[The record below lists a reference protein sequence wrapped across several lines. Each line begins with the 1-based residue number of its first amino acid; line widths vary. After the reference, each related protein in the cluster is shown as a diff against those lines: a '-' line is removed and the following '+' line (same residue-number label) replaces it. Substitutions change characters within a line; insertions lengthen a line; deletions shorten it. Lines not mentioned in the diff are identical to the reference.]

1 MSSPLDSIFFNELN
15 RCAPRK
21 LGLCTLRFAA
31 IFHKQGNWKSKF
43 KPKSKSNA
51 IQLQSNERWKKVSKS
66 PIVRSRNRSKS
77 LSKCGRGSGEVHS
90 YQIQIHQNSVVQ
102 KIL

>member
-43 KPKSKSNA
+43 KSNQKLMQFNYKA
-51 IQLQSNERWKKVSKS
+51 RGEEKCQKPSTVQS
-66 PIVRSRNRSKS
+66 
-77 LSKCGRGSGEVHS
+77 
-90 YQIQIHQNSVVQ
+90 
-102 KIL
+102 